1 MSTCHCRLKEKL
13 LPGIDREMIRIPFGG
28 RPGPRPG
35 QAGERKGVFG
45 GRSCLTNIVTLS
57 SYLTKSFQ
65 S

>member
-35 QAGERKGVFG
+35 QAGERRGCLVGGVK
-45 GRSCLTNIVTLS
+45 V
-57 SYLTKSFQ
+57 
-65 S
+65 